1 MTLNSLES
9 RTLWVTVWHSDMFG
23 RNDFL
28 GEVTI
33 NLQGKVFDNPQP
45 QWYTLQERVSSY
57 PSSKWSINTIFLHSC
72 LLHLQSEP
80 FDDISTYRGD
90 IIVGLK
96 FVPPDSKSSH
106 FSRSSISSGLR
117 KFGSIKSS
125 PSSRSSSGTL
135 HVLVKEAK
143 NLSPVK
149 ANGTCDAFCKR

>member
-1 MTLNSLES
+1 MVFAS
-9 RTLWVTVWHSDMFG
+9 R
-23 RNDFL
+23 
-28 GEVTI
+28 E
-33 NLQGKVFDNPQP
+33 GKHLRLVFQYSSQFRDTSFSSHFFI
-45 QWYTLQERVSSY
+45 YKYIFFER
-57 PSSKWSINTIFLHSC
+57 K
-72 LLHLQSEP
+72 QSEP

-96 FVPPDSKSSH
+96 FVPPDAKTSH

-125 PSSRSSSGTL
+125 SGSRSSSSKGSL

>member
-1 MTLNSLES
+1 MYL
-9 RTLWVTVWHSDMFG
+9 
-23 RNDFL
+23 
-28 GEVTI
+28 I
-33 NLQGKVFDNPQP
+33 
-45 QWYTLQERVSSY
+45 
-57 PSSKWSINTIFLHSC
+57 
-72 LLHLQSEP
+72 QSEP

-96 FVPPDSKSSH
+96 FIPPDAKASH

-125 PSSRSSSGTL
+125 SSSRNSSSKGSL

-149 ANGTCDAFCKR
+149 ASGTCDAFCKRLVKYLLFLCMSHGDIRSMSFK

>member
-1 MTLNSLES
+1 M
-9 RTLWVTVWHSDMFG
+9 
-23 RNDFL
+23 
-28 GEVTI
+28 
-33 NLQGKVFDNPQP
+33 
-45 QWYTLQERVSSY
+45 
-57 PSSKWSINTIFLHSC
+57 IFLFGI
-72 LLHLQSEP
+72 QSEP
-80 FDDISTYRGD
+80 FDDVLTYRGD

-96 FVPPDSKSSH
+96 FVPPDSKSS

-125 PSSRSSSGTL
+125 TSSRNSSTKGSL